1 MVATRVV
8 AAGLVAAAVVNGF
21 LAAAYNWRAQRQLSQ
36 EGQRHLGI
44 ISFLPFTA
52 VEDWYTPA
60 GWRLQRRY
68 RGHLIAGV
76 LLVFIGVALVVLE
89 R

>member
-8 AAGLVAAAVVNGF
+8 AAGLVAAAAVNGF
-21 LAAAYNWRAQRQLSQ
+21 LAAAYNLRAQRQLSE

-44 ISFLPFTA
+44 ISFFPLTA
-52 VEDWYTPA
+52 AEDWYTPA

-68 RGHLIAGV
+68 RGHTFATV
-76 LLVFIGVALVVLE
+76 LLVFIAVALVVLD
-89 R
+89 